1 MRYFTTN
8 NKPRGF
14 TIVEILIVIT
24 IIGILAG
31 VTIFSVGGWRTRTA
45 QNEVSSD
52 LNGVAT
58 AMENARN
65 FSAGYPNVIPTTFTA
80 STNVTVTLKTSS
92 ATSFCAEAASKVV
105 PTVVYRVSSTNKTPT
120 AGIC

>member
-8 NKPRGF
+8 SKHRGF

-24 IIGILAG
+24 VIGVLAG

-52 LNGVAT
+52 LNGVVT

-65 FSAGYPNVIPTTFTA
+65 FSTGYPNIIPTTFTA
-80 STNVTVTLKTSS
+80 STNVTVTLKSS
-92 ATSFCAEAASKVV
+92 SSTSFCAEAASKVV
-105 PTVVYRVSSTNKTPT
+105 PAVVYRVSNVNKTPA
-120 AGIC
+120 AGTC